1 MLYLLGA
8 NATTSEWRGARICSK
23 VASLKMIKRF
33 AIAVWVAVFLP
44 IINAAQAP
52 PVRVLASNGVRAVLQ
67 DLIPE
72 CERAVGQPLAVEF
85 GTSAS
90 IKRKIEAN
98 EPFDV
103 TILASDVI
111 DDLIKAGK
119 LARSRRTEIGRS
131 GVGVGVRRGAA
142 KPDIR
147 TSEAMKQTLLSATN
161 ITYGEEGA
169 SRPAIDKM
177 IRELGIADGLKTKT
191 SLTKS
196 VDESMDRIRR
206 GTSDIVITL
215 ISEIVPVKDAEFA
228 GPLPASFQ
236 GYVTF
241 STGISVGSRSA
252 TAAQALIRFLTGPA
266 GSGAFKAKGFEPHR

>member
-1 MLYLLGA
+1 M
-8 NATTSEWRGARICSK
+8 
-23 VASLKMIKRF
+23 MKRF
-33 AIAVWVAVFLP
+33 AIAASVALSLSMLC
-44 IINAAQAP
+44 IAQAP
-52 PVRVLASNGVRAVLQ
+52 PVRVLASNGVRAVLR
-67 DLIPE
+67 DLIPQ
-72 CERAVGQPLAVEF
+72 CERAIGQPLAVEF

-98 EPFDV
+98 ESFDV

-119 LARSRRTEIGRS
+119 LTRDSRAEIGRV

-142 KPDIR
+142 KPDVR
-147 TSEAMKQTLLSATN
+147 TPEAMKQTLLSAKN

-177 IRELGIADGLKTKT
+177 IRQLGIANSLKMKT

-196 VDESMDRIRR
+196 VDESMDLLRR
-206 GTSDIVITL
+206 GASDIVITL
-215 ISEIVPVKDAEFA
+215 ISEIVPVQDAEFA

-236 GYVTF
+236 DYVAF
-241 STGISVGSRSA
+241 STGISVGSTSR
-252 TAAQALIRFLTGPA
+252 TAAQALVRFLTGLA
-266 GSGAFKAKGFEPHR
+266 SSAFQAKGFETHR